1 VTRHAVPEGPEPGGD
16 EPDAP
21 WPSRPALVELA
32 GALLIVGGV
41 VNLVAAVSSLSSLP
55 AGIEPFLALTFAL
68 AIGSIVIGLL
78 VRLGRLWLVAVNY
91 AAVLGFLDLLGAG
104 ASPLALML
112 GLADIVVV
120 VILFRHKPWFDE
132 LRRRRSL
139 ATTRS
144 DQPLTP
150 PTARPPIR

>member
-1 VTRHAVPEGPEPGGD
+1 MTRHAVPEGPEPSGD

-21 WPSRPALVELA
+21 WPSRPAAVELA

-41 VNLVAAVSSLSSLP
+41 VNVVGTVTSLSSLP

-68 AIGSIVIGLL
+68 AIGSIVVGVL
-78 VRLGRLWLVAVNY
+78 VRLGRFWLLAVNY

-112 GLADIVVV
+112 GLADVLVV
-120 VILFRHKPWFDE
+120 VILFRYKPWFDE
-132 LRRRRSL
+132 LRRRRS
-139 ATTRS
+139 A
-144 DQPLTP
+144 
-150 PTARPPIR
+150 A